1 MFNIS
6 RRRENK
12 ETSKPLTLADK
23 LEVAKQQLISD
34 LETNGMEFLISKMA
48 SNEEYSEL
56 ILERRK
62 IDLSYSSEDSVSW
75 YAYRQS
81 DKLNSQED
89 KTELLKLLSDEKY
102 SDFKKYI
109 YCCLSSICSN
119 SNDKDLFNFLIDKV
133 QNEGDERIKVSI
145 LSRLS
150 DVIKDSNYNIE
161 PIKILVK
168 EGTGDESHA
177 AIKAL
182 SNTNDPEVE
191 DILLDEFKITN
202 THMKGM
208 ICGPLST
215 VGTLKSIPILK
226 EAHKKTRDG
235 GLRMAINSAID
246 KIETRAKAATNIGL
260 PPASVASNSKDH

>member
-1 MFNIS
+1 MFNIF
-6 RRRENK
+6 RRKENNQD
-12 ETSKPLTLADK
+12 SKPLTLMDK
-23 LEVAKQQLISD
+23 LEIAKQQLISD
-34 LETNGMEFLISKMA
+34 LEKNGMEFLISKMA
-48 SNEEYSEL
+48 SNDEYSEL

-62 IDLSYSSEDSVSW
+62 TDMSYGSEDNVSW

-89 KTELLKLLSDEKY
+89 KKELLELLANEQYTDL
-102 SDFKKYI
+102 KKYI
-109 YCCLSSICSN
+109 YCCLSSICAN
-119 SNDKDLFNFLIDKV
+119 TNDKDLFNFLVDKV
-133 QNEGDERIKVSI
+133 QQEDDESVKVSI
-145 LSRLS
+145 LSRLRN
-150 DVIKDSNYNIE
+150 VIKDSSYNIE

-168 EGTGDESHA
+168 EGTHDESHA

-191 DILLDEFKITN
+191 DILLDEFKITS

-226 EAHKKTRDG
+226 EAYKKTRDR
-235 GLRMAINSAID
+235 GLRMLIENTIHT
-246 KIETRAKAATNIGL
+246 IETRTK
-260 PPASVASNSKDH
+260 SCH

>member
-1 MFNIS
+1 MFNIF
-6 RRRENK
+6 RRKQNK
-12 ETSKPLTLADK
+12 QDSKFLTLEEK

-34 LETNGMEFLISKMA
+34 LEKNGMEFLISKMA

-62 IDLSYSSEDSVSW
+62 IDLSYCSEDSISW

-81 DKLNSQED
+81 DKLNSQEN
-89 KTELLKLLSDEKY
+89 KTELLRLLSDGKY
-102 SDFKKYI
+102 PDFKKYI
-109 YCCLSSICSN
+109 YCCLASICSN
-119 SNDKDLFNFLIDKV
+119 TTDKDLFNFLIDKI
-133 QNEGDERIKVSI
+133 QIEGDERIKVSI

-150 DVIKDSNYNIE
+150 DVIKDSGYNIE
-161 PIKILVK
+161 PIKTLVK

-182 SNTNDPEVE
+182 ANTNDPEVE
-191 DILLDEFKITN
+191 DILLDEFKITS

-226 EAHKKTRDG
+226 EAYKKTRDG
-235 GLRMAINSAID
+235 FLRMVID
-246 KIETRAKAATNIGL
+246 DAVYKIETRAKAATNIGI
-260 PPASVASNSKDH
+260 ANSGV

>member
-1 MFNIS
+1 MFNIF
-6 RRRENK
+6 RRK
-12 ETSKPLTLADK
+12 QKKKDSKPLTLEDK

-34 LETNGMEFLISKMA
+34 LEKNGMKFLISKMA

-62 IDLSYSSEDSVSW
+62 TNLRFESEDSVSW

-81 DKLNSQED
+81 DKLISQEN
-89 KTELLKLLSDEKY
+89 KAELLAFLSDEKY
-102 SDFKKYI
+102 SDLKKYI
-109 YCCLSSICSN
+109 YCCLASICSN
-119 SNDKDLFNFLIDKV
+119 TNDKYLFNFLIDKI
-133 QNEGDERIKVSI
+133 QEEDEESIRVSI
-145 LSRLS
+145 LSRLRN
-150 DVIKDSNYNIE
+150 VIKDSGYNIA
-161 PIKILVK
+161 PIKLLVA
-168 EGTGDESHA
+168 EGTANESHA

-191 DILLDEFKITN
+191 DILLGEFKITS

-226 EAHKKTRDG
+226 EAYKKTRDG
-235 GLRMAINSAID
+235 YLRKVID
-246 KIETRAKAATNIGL
+246 NAVYKIETRAKAATNNGIANNGI
-260 PPASVASNSKDH
+260 

>member
-1 MFNIS
+1 MFNIF
-6 RRRENK
+6 RRKENK
-12 ETSKPLTLADK
+12 QDSKPLRLADK
-23 LEVAKQQLISD
+23 LEIAKQQLISD
-34 LETNGMEFLISKMA
+34 LEKNGMEFLINKMA
-48 SNEEYSEL
+48 SNDEYSEL

-62 IDLSYSSEDSVSW
+62 IDMSYSSEDCVSW

-81 DKLNSQED
+81 DKLNSLSD
-89 KTELLKLLSDEKY
+89 KTELLKLLSNEKY

-119 SNDKDLFNFLIDKV
+119 TNDKDLFNFLVDKV
-133 QNEGDERIKVSI
+133 QEEDEESIKVSI
-145 LSRLS
+145 LSRLRN
-150 DVIKDSNYNIE
+150 VIKDSSYNIA
-161 PIKILVK
+161 PIKILVA
-168 EGTGDESHA
+168 EGTADESHA

-191 DILLDEFKITN
+191 DILIDEFKITS

-226 EAHKKTRDG
+226 ETYKKTRDG
-235 GLRMAINSAID
+235 FLRMVID
-246 KIETRAKAATNIGL
+246 DAVYKIETRAKAATNIGITN
-260 PPASVASNSKDH
+260 NSGA

>member
-1 MFNIS
+1 MFNIF
-6 RRRENK
+6 RRKENK
-12 ETSKPLTLADK
+12 QDCKPLTLADK
-23 LEVAKQQLISD
+23 LEIAKQQIISD
-34 LETNGMEFLISKMA
+34 LEKNGMEFLISKMA
-48 SNEEYSEL
+48 SDDEYSEL

-62 IDLSYSSEDSVSW
+62 TDMSYGSEDSVSW

-89 KTELLKLLSDEKY
+89 KKELLELLANEKY
-102 SDFKKYI
+102 TDFKKYI

-119 SNDKDLFNFLIDKV
+119 TNDKDLFNYLVDKV
-133 QNEGDERIKVSI
+133 QKEDDESVKVSI
-145 LSRLS
+145 LSRLRN
-150 DVIKDSNYNIE
+150 VIKDSSYNIE
-161 PIKILVK
+161 PIKMLVK
-168 EGTGDESHA
+168 EGTYDESHA

-191 DILLDEFKITN
+191 DILLDEFKITS

-226 EAHKKTRDG
+226 EAYKKTRDSF
-235 GLRMAINSAID
+235 LRMVID
-246 KIETRAKAATNIGL
+246 DAVYKIEARDQ
-260 PPASVASNSKDH
+260 SCH